1 MFKIFS
7 LLLFF
12 ISSQNSAI
20 SATYYF
26 DSVNGSDLNQGIS
39 SEKPFR
45 TLNKINEIDFNSGDS
60 ILLSNGSYFS
70 GNIKLIDKNDIHI
83 SNYNNQE
90 KTYPIINSKGHIAGV
105 YIENS
110 SNISVTNIQVTA
122 NGGGV
127 IEEYENLSTNK
138 ITDKA
143 IMRAGIL
150 VNVSKKKI
158 FKNILIDNVIVSDVF
173 FEDLGFKRD
182 PSEVRTSMGT
192 QAYGFGIRFF

>member
-1 MFKIFS
+1 MFRIFS

-70 GNIKLIDKNDIHI
+70 GNIKLIDKNDIQI

-90 KTYPIINSKGHIAGV
+90 KTNQIINSKDQNAGL
-105 YIENS
+105 YI
-110 SNISVTNIQVTA
+110 
-122 NGGGV
+122 
-127 IEEYENLSTNK
+127 
-138 ITDKA
+138 
-143 IMRAGIL
+143 
-150 VNVSKKKI
+150 
-158 FKNILIDNVIVSDVF
+158 
-173 FEDLGFKRD
+173 
-182 PSEVRTSMGT
+182 
-192 QAYGFGIRFF
+192 